1 MVTTPAT
8 AKNVLSV
15 GVSTTGTGGTTPQGA
30 VDAISRDGSTMDGRI
45 KPDVVA
51 LELKFVREEQKKR
64 ETQAALP
71 VEAEPMVTE
80 TRCICLCPEHHNLH
94 QLLEDSLR
102 LRGNICES
110 K

>member
-1 MVTTPAT
+1 MFASSDDEL
-8 AKNVLSV
+8 ADLFF
-15 GVSTTGTGGTTPQGA
+15 GVAALVIEPVFVSNSAHSGFPLL
-30 VDAISRDGSTMDGRI
+30 R
-45 KPDVVA
+45 
-51 LELKFVREEQKKR
+51 LELKSVREEQKKR
-64 ETQAALP
+64 ETQAVLP

-80 TRCICLCPEHHNLH
+80 TRCTCLCQEHHNLH

>member
-1 MVTTPAT
+1 MYSQS
-8 AKNVLSV
+8 VLA
-15 GVSTTGTGGTTPQGA
+15 PQVPVVLHLKEQLTRFLGMA
-30 VDAISRDGSTMDGRI
+30 RRWMAELSQTLSR
-45 KPDVVA
+45 

-80 TRCICLCPEHHNLH
+80 IRCICLCPEHHNLH